1 MLTQVKVKKRV
12 TAQGRDFS
20 LEVEFAS
27 ESERLVLFGPSGSGK
42 TMTLQ
47 LLTGLLTPDS
57 GRIVV
62 GDRVLFDKL
71 QNINLPARSRAIGYV
86 PQDYALLPH
95 LNVTDNVGFGLPRRW
110 PWGLT
115 PLDRRRLAEF
125 LEIFELT
132 DCRANL
138 PRELSGGQRQ
148 RVALARALIR
158 NPRLLLLDE
167 PFAALDTL
175 LRARMRQEL
184 LKIQAS
190 FQIPVIVITHDP
202 EDAAILSQ
210 TVVIYEAGRVRKI
223 LPSARLLG
231 ELRESFTLSPLAAGL
246 AT

>member
-1 MLTQVKVKKRV
+1 MFIQVEVKKRL
-12 TAQGRDFS
+12 TAQGRVFS
-20 LEVEFAS
+20 LEVDFAS

-47 LLTGLLTPDS
+47 LLAGLLAPDS
-57 GRIVV
+57 GRIVI
-62 GDRVLFDKL
+62 GDRVLFDKPKH
-71 QNINLPARSRAIGYV
+71 INVPARQRAIGYV

-95 LNVTDNVGFGLPRRW
+95 LSVADNVGFSLLRRW
-110 PWGLT
+110 PWGM
-115 PLDRRRLAEF
+115 DQDGRRRLAEF

-132 DCRANL
+132 DCRASP

-175 LRARMRQEL
+175 LRARLRQEL

-202 EDAAILSQ
+202 EDATILSQ
-210 TVVIYEAGRVRKI
+210 TVVLYEAGRVSKV
-223 LPSARLLG
+223 LPSDEFLG
-231 ELRESFTLSPLAAGL
+231 ELKEAFTSAPLAAGL